1 MTQEQIHASLDKML
15 ADTKSRNFL
24 NHLVRAYMPITNVEK
39 VLDKPKTEIKCS
51 ISRDTLISVQEI
63 LEGINTEEF
72 KQDTMT
78 YLKNLFDEKTDRTTP
93 MAKLIGDK
101 KLGVTGKDTTTFMS
115 YPVFQEFYN
124 WVITK
129 SLKGD
134 KHINWLIGSIRRTSF
149 MDRAEK
155 INDDAV
161 QQKVKNFHKHNKKV
175 NSATFT
181 LADSTD
187 ILAKL
192 KNQLESEGK

>member
-15 ADTKSRNFL
+15 AEPKSRNFL

-39 VLDKPKTEIKCS
+39 VWDKPKSEIKCA

-63 LEGINTEEF
+63 LEGIHTEEF
-72 KQDTMT
+72 KNDTMS
-78 YLKNLFDEKTDRTTP
+78 YLKNLFDENADKTTP
-93 MAKLIGDK
+93 MAKLVGEK

-134 KHINWLIGSIRRTSF
+134 KHINWLLGSIRRSSF
-149 MDRAEK
+149 IERAEK
-155 INDDAV
+155 IQDATV
-161 QQKVKNFHKHNKKV
+161 QEKV
-175 NSATFT
+175 NNFKNHVKKNSSATFT

>member
-1 MTQEQIHASLDKML
+1 MTKEEIHNILDKML
-15 ADTKSRNFL
+15 TEQKSRNFL
-24 NHLVRAYMPITNVEK
+24 NHLVRSYCPITNVEK
-39 VLDKPKTEIKCS
+39 VWDKPKSEIKCAL
-51 ISRDTLISVQEI
+51 SRDTLISVQEI

-72 KQDTMT
+72 KNDTMS
-78 YLKNLFDEKTDRTTP
+78 YLKNLFDEKADRTTP
-93 MAKLIGDK
+93 IAKLVGEK

-134 KHINWLIGSIRRTSF
+134 KHINWLLGSIRRSAF
-149 MDRAEK
+149 IERAEK
-155 INDDAV
+155 INDATV
-161 QQKVKNFHKHNKKV
+161 QQKVSNFHKHTKKG
-175 NSATFT
+175 NTATFT

-192 KNQLESEGK
+192 KNQLESQGK